1 MLVITPFTEKTV
13 RLESHCACCMEP
25 ITLISKDFVL
35 QSVTPPG
42 VFLHISLSPYD
53 WNNVGMVRMC
63 DAMNYVLIILG
74 MAAITLLIRTTVFI
88 VGERLVFPPLVRTAL
103 GFVPVTVLTAIIVP
117 MAVSPHGNGAE
128 LTWRNPQLVGA
139 LAAVVVSALT
149 RRPLLTIA
157 VGLATFFLW
166 QGIVLK

>member
-1 MLVITPFTEKTV
+1 
-13 RLESHCACCMEP
+13 
-25 ITLISKDFVL
+25 
-35 QSVTPPG
+35 
-42 VFLHISLSPYD
+42 
-53 WNNVGMVRMC
+53 
-63 DAMNYVLIILG
+63 MNYVVIILG
-74 MAAITLLIRTTVFI
+74 MALIPLLIRTTVFL

-117 MAVSPHGNGAE
+117 MAVSPHGGDAE

-166 QGIVLK
+166 QGVVLK